1 MPIENFYI
9 LKLLLAC
16 CQCKCKQ
23 SNFCISSSKLKD
35 EISNKQRI
43 HENESNQTLY
53 ITAIHQENDIEIA
66 RNYPYELSFS
76 NESSLILD
84 KHKESFTQITTH
96 GCILRCT
103 ETAKNFGFK

>member
-1 MPIENFYI
+1 M
-9 LKLLLAC
+9 
-16 CQCKCKQ
+16 
-23 SNFCISSSKLKD
+23 KD

-66 RNYPYELSFS
+66 RNYPYELTFS
-76 NESSLILD
+76 NESSLILY
-84 KHKESFTQITTH
+84 KHKESFTQITTS
-96 GCILRCT
+96 GCILRCA